1 LRKKLLRENTSTQFI
16 KFLTLTGIICAL
28 YSCRERELDPK
39 PERVKNKKTEE
50 LVLVLDSLTELR
62 PNHLYTKIKTTYAD
76 TNQTVSFKTSLRIT
90 KDSVV
95 SALITKANIPVAH
108 ALVRPDSVLIGN
120 KIANCFIKKD
130 LSYFKE
136 AFGVDFS
143 YRDIEQLMLG
153 LPIGFD
159 TTQTY
164 FQINDNDQYIISS
177 KKKRQVKRFLKEDK
191 DKDRDKDKDKDRD
204 KEKDK
209 ERDRDREDRDRD
221 RHNRRDDDQDII
233 IQYYLNGNLSALNR
247 IFIDSPQDTTS
258 INIQYQTRDSV
269 ENYLIPHDV
278 IIEIKTPRNN
288 VYIELR
294 YDKTEVNKPEE
305 IVFVIPEDYEECRT
319 KQDE

>member
-1 LRKKLLRENTSTQFI
+1 MRKKLLPENTLTRFT
-16 KFLTLTGIICAL
+16 KFLTLVGIVGAL
-28 YSCRERELDPK
+28 FSCRDRELDPK

-50 LVLVLDSLTELR
+50 LIVALDSLGQLR

-76 TNQTVSFKTSLRIT
+76 TNQTVSFRTSLRIT

-143 YRDIEQLMLG
+143 YKDIEQLILG

-159 TTQTY
+159 STQSY
-164 FQINDNDQYIISS
+164 FQINDNAQYIISS
-177 KKKRQVKRFLKEDK
+177 KKKREVKRVLKEDK
-191 DKDRDKDKDKDRD
+191 DKERDKDKEKERD
-204 KEKDK
+204 KEKEKEK
-209 ERDRDREDRDRD
+209 EREREERDRD
-221 RHNRRDDDQDII
+221 RHNRRDDDNEII
-233 IQYYLNGNLSALNR
+233 IQYYINGNLSALNR
-247 IFIDSPQDTTS
+247 IFIDSPQDTTC
-258 INIQYQTRDSV
+258 INIQYQTRDTV

-305 IVFVIPEDYEECRT
+305 IVFVIPEDYEECGT
-319 KQDE
+319 KEDE

>member
-1 LRKKLLRENTSTQFI
+1 MRKKLLRENTSTQFI
-16 KFLTLTGIICAL
+16 KFLSLIGIVCAL
-28 YSCRERELDPK
+28 FSCRDRELDPK

-50 LVLVLDSLTELR
+50 LVLVLDSLKELR

-90 KDSVV
+90 KDSAV

-120 KIANCFIKKD
+120 KLQNCFIKKD

-143 YRDIEQLMLG
+143 YRDIEQLILG

-177 KKKRQVKRFLKEDK
+177 KKKHQVKRVLKE
-191 DKDRDKDKDKDRD
+191 DKDKDRD

-209 ERDRDREDRDRD
+209 ERDKEKEREREREERERE
-221 RHNRRDDDQDII
+221 RHNRKDDNDII
-233 IQYYLNGNLSALNR
+233 IQYYINGNLSALNR

-305 IVFVIPEDYEECRT
+305 IVFVIPEDYEECGT
-319 KQDE
+319 QQEE